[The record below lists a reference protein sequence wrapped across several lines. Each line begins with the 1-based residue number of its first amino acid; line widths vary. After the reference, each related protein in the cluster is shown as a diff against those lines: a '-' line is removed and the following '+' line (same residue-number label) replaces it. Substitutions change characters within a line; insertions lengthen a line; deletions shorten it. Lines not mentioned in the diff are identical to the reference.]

1 MSSTEL
7 VKLLREFEATT
18 PRPAASAPQSLAR
31 VLLNVGHIGLHVD
44 PRLPHYLETLL
55 DARELG
61 VASLLKA
68 TFAVT
73 RPINPAE
80 SVSASLDAEEPSKP
94 SLGSIVLQLLTRKI
108 ANGIIE
114 QDTGLL
120 AFLVELLPWI
130 TQNPSSITLG
140 LLVSTTLGCTV
151 ALEVLPSAKAKS
163 LHPLIHL
170 RNKLALTSGHRVESH
185 SRAMLDTNGQ
195 QLLLY

>member
-1 MSSTEL
+1 MAGLSQKLVSSTEL

-130 TQNPSSITLG
+130 TQNPSFYHLG
-140 LLVSTTLGCTV
+140 LYGSAGGLTKCKSEKFASLD
-151 ALEVLPSAKAKS
+151 PSS
-163 LHPLIHL
+163 
-170 RNKLALTSGHRVESH
+170 
-185 SRAMLDTNGQ
+185 Q
-195 QLLLY
+195 QARIDVRSQS